1 MFGENFNIGF
11 FDEFADENITKND
24 FIRNIV
30 NSYGNQLVIND
41 KILDLTNEN
50 LRSAIE
56 NIYIKCFETVK
67 GLRYMLILR
76 NLVRMLEIDNELLIP
91 YYISIKIGYN
101 MEITEDSYAKVLEE
115 FSENVEN
122 FSRTRDC
129 EKWLAFLKKTPE
141 KMAGLTFLSKD
152 DKFMKELLKVIF
164 INNYLIIYKDHPI
177 KRAVFSQEQQYAYD
191 INENEFM
198 RSINIIQKYLPNG
211 VSITISHK

>member
-11 FDEFADENITKND
+11 FDEFTDENITKND
-24 FIRNIV
+24 FIKNIV

-76 NLVRMLEIDNELLIP
+76 NLIRMLEIDNELLIP

-115 FSENVEN
+115 FSENVES

-164 INNYLIIYKDHPI
+164 ENNYLIIYKDHPI
-177 KRAVFSQEQQYAYD
+177 KRAVFSQEQQHVYD

>member
-11 FDEFADENITKND
+11 FDEFTDENITKND
-24 FIRNIV
+24 FIKNIV

-76 NLVRMLEIDNELLIP
+76 NLIRMLEIDNELLIP

-115 FSENVEN
+115 FSENVES

-164 INNYLIIYKDHPI
+164 ENNYLIIYKDHPI
-177 KRAVFSQEQQYAYD
+177 KKAVFSQEQQHAYD

>member
-24 FIRNIV
+24 FIKNIV

-76 NLVRMLEIDNELLIP
+76 NLIRMLEIDNELLIP

-115 FSENVEN
+115 FSENVES

-164 INNYLIIYKDHPI
+164 ENNYLIIYKDHPI
-177 KRAVFSQEQQYAYD
+177 KRAVFSQEQQHTYD

>member
-24 FIRNIV
+24 FIKNIV

-76 NLVRMLEIDNELLIP
+76 NLIRMLEIDNELLIP
-91 YYISIKIGYN
+91 YYISIKI
-101 MEITEDSYAKVLEE
+101 
-115 FSENVEN
+115 
-122 FSRTRDC
+122 
-129 EKWLAFLKKTPE
+129 
-141 KMAGLTFLSKD
+141 
-152 DKFMKELLKVIF
+152 
-164 INNYLIIYKDHPI
+164 
-177 KRAVFSQEQQYAYD
+177 
-191 INENEFM
+191 
-198 RSINIIQKYLPNG
+198 
-211 VSITISHK
+211 